1 MMNGKENQD
10 QIVRAYNVG
19 RRVGFGISA
28 LVLSIV
34 AYLSMLGFEKAI
46 LAIVL
51 GVLAIKSAEN
61 NTIAKRLGIISI
73 CLGILFIITAIVV
86 LIIFRDKVA
95 EFITLLKQIS

>member
-1 MMNGKENQD
+1 MINERENQD
-10 QIVRAYNVG
+10 QIVKAYNTG

-28 LVLSIV
+28 LVLSI
-34 AYLSMLGFEKAI
+34 

-51 GVLAIKSAEN
+51 GALALKGTEN
-61 NTIAKRLGIISI
+61 KTIAKRLGIISI
-73 CLGILFIITAIVV
+73 CLGILFIITAIVM

>member
-1 MMNGKENQD
+1 MINERENQD
-10 QIVRAYNVG
+10 QIIKAYNTG

-51 GVLAIKSAEN
+51 GVLALKGTEN
-61 NTIAKRLGIISI
+61 KTITKRLGIISI
-73 CLGILFIITAIVV
+73 CLGVLFIITAIVM

>member
-10 QIVRAYNVG
+10 QIVRAYNAG

-51 GVLAIKSAEN
+51 GALALKGTEN
-61 NTIAKRLGIISI
+61 KTIAKRLGIISI
-73 CLGILFIITAIVV
+73 CLGILFVITAIVI

>member
-1 MMNGKENQD
+1 MNGKENQD
-10 QIVRAYNVG
+10 QIVRAYNAG